1 MASRL
6 SVVLAGSFAALL
18 FLATGAE
25 AQGLAQR
32 ITGAPNGEVRMSF
45 AARPDVCGDG
55 ERTIRHGRRHR
66 IQDDNDV
73 VYDDKDCPCEPGPV
87 RVQLRIRDHRVT
99 TVRTWVGGRWR
110 SDGGGVTDLGTVSTR
125 EATAALLALAADPRH
140 PGGERAIFPATLAD
154 SVTVWPQLLRLARND
169 AAPRDAR
176 KQAVFWVSQAASDS
190 ATAGLSQLAESEGED
205 QDVRTQAVF
214 GLSQRP
220 RDEGVPALIRVA
232 RTSSSAEVRRSA
244 LFWLGQSED
253 PRALA
258 LFEELLAGRKEK

>member
-1 MASRL
+1 MPSRIMGT
-6 SVVLAGSFAALL
+6 LAGSFAAL
-18 FLATGAE
+18 FLLASRAE

-32 ITGAPNGEVRMSF
+32 MTGAPDGEVRLSF

-55 ERTIRHGRRHR
+55 ERSIRHGRRHR
-66 IQDDNDV
+66 IQDDDDV
-73 VYDDKDCPCEPGPV
+73 VVYNDTDCPCEPGPV
-87 RVQLRIRDHRVT
+87 RVQVRISAHRVT
-99 TVRTWVGGRWR
+99 RVRTWVGGRWR
-110 SDGGGVTDLGTVSTR
+110 SDGGGVTDLGTVSSR
-125 EATAALLALAADPRH
+125 DAASALLAIAADPRH
-140 PGGERAIFPATLAD
+140 AGGEHAIFPATLAD

-176 KQAVFWVSQAASDS
+176 KQAIFWVSQAASDS
-190 ATAGLSQLAESEGED
+190 ATAGLSELAESEDED

-214 GLSQRP
+214 ALSQRP

-232 RTSSSAEVRRSA
+232 RRSGSAEVRRSA

-258 LFEELLAGRKEK
+258 LFEELLSGK